1 MKLLAGF
8 RSRAARRRRALVSTL
23 VLAVVTAVLVT
34 GAVLYPGFKTADVDL
49 HDGGVWVTN
58 SSKNLVGHLNYQSK
72 LLDGGVVAGS
82 PDFDVLQA
90 GARVLVDDTGRSALT
105 PLDPAAV
112 ALGAD
117 QKIPGGARLS
127 FGTTIVAI
135 TDPQAGK
142 VWAIPSDRLGSF
154 DPDGT
159 TPVVDHARGVVAAVG
174 TDDTVH
180 VADVAGKKLLS
191 LHVDGDGAVTGRQE
205 SDLAGITAGDTL
217 QVTAV
222 GDEPVLFDA
231 AASTLHLPGGR
242 TVTVPDGR
250 NGKVQLPSAA
260 DNSGEADTVVVA
272 TSKELVRQPLDGGD
286 ATRTANAVAGT
297 PTAPVQLAGCIHA
310 AWAGSGQYVRECA
323 NPSDSMRRDI
333 PSLAAR
339 ADLQFR
345 VNRDVVVLNDVAA
358 GNTWLVA
365 QDMELV
371 NNWQDII
378 PPPDVADQ
386 AKDDSHDQSV
396 ERALPDRTKPNRPP
410 VAKND
415 SFGVRPGRTT
425 TLPIMDNDSDPD
437 GDVLTASVAGKGPDL
452 GTVQP
457 IYDNTGLQVAV
468 PENAHGTGV
477 FRYTASDGRGKSA
490 TATVRLAVRGQAEN
504 GAPRPKR
511 PADPTTIPV
520 QQGKSVSQNIL
531 SDWTDPDGDDL
542 FLVSAS
548 PTKDGDRVRARP
560 DGLLTYQDVD
570 KSAGKKTVAIV
581 VSDGRTTTAG
591 TVVMDVRPPATAL
604 APVATPD
611 HITVRAGETATVAPL
626 KNDLDPAGGTLRM
639 PKVNAPAGTSVSPNY
654 DAGTFAFRANAPGT
668 YYLEYLANN
677 GPKSTVGLVRADVVP
692 STAEG
697 GPVAVRDTALLP
709 AHQSVLVDVLGND
722 SDPAGGVLVV
732 QSVSASASSPVSVA
746 IVDHGVLRISDVRG
760 ITAPV
765 TLKYTISNG
774 TQSATGE
781 VNVVP
786 VAPPARLQ
794 PPEAAPDEVT
804 VRVGDVATIPVLG
817 NDKHPQNDTLHLD
830 PKLTQVPDG
839 AAGRTWVSQDTV
851 RFLAGQTPGS
861 YRAIYNV
868 VDSRGQKDSAQITIH
883 VKARDDEH
891 NGRPQP
897 KNLTARVLAGG
908 TVRIPVPLDGIDP
921 EGDSVRISD
930 VDRAPEK
937 GTAILGADYIDYTAA
952 GNATGT
958 DSFTYEVR
966 DRLGARATASVLVG
980 VAPPTKTNQ
989 APVPVDDAVSVRPG
1003 RQVAVDALRND
1014 NDPDGDQLLLVD
1026 NGLEAPE
1033 GVAAHVRRGKIVLT
1047 APRAEGPVAVRY
1059 TVRDSRGARAVG
1071 TIRLDVSATAPLVA
1085 PIAQDDRVEVAETM
1099 GRNTVQVPVLDNDS
1113 DPDGIA
1119 DALDVSFPAGAAS
1132 AENKGVSFA
1141 GGKATVPLAETEQLI
1156 PYTVTDVDGLT
1167 GTALIW
1173 VPGRADQYPTLV
1185 DRRAKQVTAGQRL
1198 DIDLAKEVRV
1208 RDGRSVRITQV
1219 SGVKAIGASGGDL
1232 VADEHTLR
1240 YRAAD
1245 DFYGP
1250 GSITFEV
1257 TDGSGP
1263 DDPNGRTAT
1272 LTIMIDVKPKPA
1284 QNHAPTF
1291 AGGSMTVAQ
1300 AEPAT
1305 EFDLAPAAAD
1315 VDTGDKDRLRYTL
1328 DGARPEDL
1336 NVSLDGSK
1344 LRVSAKDSAAK
1355 DTAIPIQ
1362 VSVTDGKSDP
1372 VTGTVTVAVVS
1383 SSRPLAVVND
1393 DVVADAKA
1401 GSPTTVD
1408 VLANDVSPFPGT
1420 PLSIVDAVRETG
1432 PGTVTV
1438 SGSKVTVT
1446 PAKDVAGVMVVRY
1459 TVGDRTKDPDRQVDG
1474 AIRLTVKARPDA
1486 PSTPRAVETR
1496 SHTVVLN
1503 WAPPSDNGSPITG
1516 YTVTGTG
1523 GFRQQCAST
1532 TCTLAGLTNDREY
1545 TFAVTAKNA
1554 VGESDASPTS
1564 GVARPDQRP
1573 DQPAAPRLKFGDG
1586 RLDVAWTPP
1595 HVDGSPVSSY
1605 DLEISPAPPSGGVQ
1619 KAGLTSTATTWTG
1632 LSNGTAYQVR
1642 VRAHNE
1648 AKDPSDFSA
1657 FSASEV
1663 PAGKPGAPA
1672 SVTTQ
1677 RVSSVGSQNQIAV
1690 SWAAAAP
1697 NGDPIETYTLTVLRG
1712 GATVQTVPVS
1722 GGRTGQTVTVPNAE
1736 SDYTFRV
1743 VAKNKAGTGQVSAP
1757 SAPRRAFGTPQ
1768 AVSSVRLSPANTD
1781 TTGGQVRVDFS
1792 PLTAAQRNGAQAGE
1806 VSYRY
1811 SASTGQSGPIQ
1822 PGQVLGGFTNGQA
1835 TTVTVVADT
1844 SANGARYSSPGRT
1857 SNSTRPYGRPGTP
1870 SSSGSNGTQDTRSD
1884 TTRHRASVTWSPPG
1898 NADVD
1903 HLEVR
1908 VDGGSWQNVGASA
1921 GSRTFGDYDAT
1932 HRVDIRSVNSVGTS
1946 GSVSTTT
1953 VKTGTK
1959 APPPPP
1965 APEKNMVRVRA
1976 QTAAGD
1982 TVINT
1987 CTEPNGGGAWDAGP
2001 PKKCGGV
2008 LGGAGARYPWLSQ
2021 NDRAVEVTQCGS
2033 PWGTSGW
2040 YKIGDAFDG
2049 RYTGRWVKATN
2060 VYFTSGKSPCG

>member
-8 RSRAARRRRALVSTL
+8 RGRAARRRRAVVSTIT
-23 VLAVVTAVLVT
+23 LAVVTAVLVA
-34 GAVLYPGFKTADVDL
+34 GAVLHPGFTTADVDL

-58 SSKNLVGHLNYQSK
+58 SSRNLVGHLNYQSK

-90 GARVLVDDTGRSALT
+90 GARVLVSDADRSALT
-105 PLDPAAV
+105 PLDPASV

-117 QKIPGGARLS
+117 QKIPGDARLS
-127 FGTTIVAI
+127 FGTTVVAI
-135 TDPQAGK
+135 ADPQAGT
-142 VWAIPSDRLGSF
+142 VWAVPADRLGSF

-159 TPVVDHARGVVAAVG
+159 TPVIEKARGVVAAVG

-180 VADVAGKKLLS
+180 VADVAGRKLLA
-191 LHVDGDGAVTGRQE
+191 LHVDDQGEVTDRQE
-205 SDLAGITAGDTL
+205 SGLDGLTAADTL
-217 QVTAV
+217 QVSAV
-222 GDEPVLFDA
+222 GEKPVLFDA
-231 AASTLHLPGGR
+231 ATGTLHLPGGR
-242 TVTVPDGR
+242 TATVPDGR
-250 NGKVQLPSAA
+250 NGKLQLPSAGKNGA
-260 DNSGEADTVVVA
+260 GNDGAGEDTVVVA
-272 TSKELVRQPLDGGD
+272 TGKDLVRQPLDGGEP
-286 ATRTANAVAGT
+286 TRTANPVAGT
-297 PTAPVQLAGCIHA
+297 PAAPVQLAGCVHA

-323 NPSDSMRRDI
+323 NGADSMRRDI

-358 GNTWLVA
+358 GNTWLVQ

-378 PPPDVADQ
+378 PPPDVADE
-386 AKDDSHDQSV
+386 AKDDSHDESV

-410 VAKND
+410 VAAND
-415 SFGVRPGRTT
+415 TFGVRPGRTT

-437 GDVLTASVAGKGPDL
+437 GDVLTASVAGQGPDL

-457 IYDNTGLQVAV
+457 IYDSTGLQIAV
-468 PENAHGTGV
+468 PDGARGTGV
-477 FRYTASDGRGKSA
+477 FRYAAADGRGKTA
-490 TATVRLAVRGQAEN
+490 TATVRVAVRGPDEN

-520 QQGKSVSQNIL
+520 QQGRSVNQNIL

-542 FLVSAS
+542 FLVSAA

-570 KSAGKKTVAIV
+570 KSSGKKEVAIV
-581 VSDGRTTTAG
+581 VSDGRTTTEG
-591 TVVMDVRPPATAL
+591 TVIMDVKPTSAL

-611 HITVRAGETATVAPL
+611 HITVRAGESATVAPL

-639 PKVNAPAGTSVSPNY
+639 PKVNAVPGTTVTPNY
-654 DAGTFAFRANAPGT
+654 EAGTFAFRANAPGT

-709 AHQSVLVDVLGND
+709 AHQDVLVDVLGND

-732 QSVSASASSPVSVA
+732 QSVSATASSPVSVA
-746 IVDHGVLRISDVRG
+746 IVDHNVLRIADVRG

-765 TLKYTISNG
+765 TVSYTISNG
-774 TQSATGE
+774 TQTATGE

-786 VAPPARLQ
+786 VAPPAKLQ

-817 NDKHPQNDTLHLD
+817 NDKHPQNDALHLD
-830 PKLTQVPDG
+830 PKLTQVPDP
-839 AAGRTWVSQDTV
+839 AVGRTWVAQDTV
-851 RFLAGQTPGS
+851 RFLAADTPGS

-868 VDSRGQKDSAQITIH
+868 VDSRGQKDSAQVTIR

-908 TVRIPVPLDGIDP
+908 TIRIPVPLDGVDP

-930 VDRAPEK
+930 VDRAPAK

-952 GNATGT
+952 GSATGT

-989 APVPVDDAVSVRPG
+989 VPVPVADAVSVRPG
-1003 RQVAVDALRND
+1003 RQVAVDAIHND
-1014 NDPDGDQLLLVD
+1014 NDPDGDQLALVE
-1026 NGLEAPE
+1026 NGLEAPD
-1033 GVAAHVRRGKIVLT
+1033 GVAAQVRRGKVVLT
-1047 APRAEGPVAVRY
+1047 APATEGPVAVRY
-1059 TVRDSRGARAVG
+1059 AVRDSRGARAVG

-1085 PIAQDDRVEVAETM
+1085 PVAQDDRVEVAATM
-1099 GRNTVQVPVLDNDS
+1099 GKNTVQVPVLDNDA

-1119 DALDVSFPAGAAS
+1119 DALDVSFPGNVAGVGF
-1132 AENKGVSFA
+1132 AE
-1141 GGKATVPLAETEQLI
+1141 GKAAVPLAEAEQLV
-1156 PYTVTDVDGLT
+1156 PYTVTDVDGQT

-1185 DRRAKQVTAGQRL
+1185 SRKAKEVTAGQRI
-1198 DIDLAKEVRV
+1198 DIDLAREVRV
-1208 RDGRSVRITQV
+1208 RDGRTVRITEV
-1219 SGVKAIGASGGDL
+1219 SGVKAIGAAPGDL
-1232 VADEHTLR
+1232 VVDENTLR
-1240 YRAAD
+1240 YQAAD

-1250 GSITFEV
+1250 GSVTFEV

-1263 DDPNGRTAT
+1263 DDPEGRTST
-1272 LTIMIDVKPKPA
+1272 LTIMIGVLPKPA
-1284 QNHAPTF
+1284 ENHPPTF

-1300 AEPAT
+1300 AEPAA
-1305 EFDLAPAAAD
+1305 EFDLAPAATD
-1315 VDTGDKDRLRYTL
+1315 VDAGDKDRLRYTL
-1328 DGARPEDL
+1328 EGTRPDDL
-1336 NVSLDGSK
+1336 IVSLEGSRLK
-1344 LRVSAKDSAAK
+1344 VSAKDSAVK
-1355 DTAIPIQ
+1355 NTAVPIQ
-1362 VSVTDGKSDP
+1362 VAVTDGRSDP

-1393 DVVADAKA
+1393 DVVPDARA

-1408 VLANDVSPFPGT
+1408 VLTNDVSPFPGS
-1420 PLSIVDAVRETG
+1420 PLSIVDVVRETG

-1438 SGSKVTVT
+1438 SGSRLTVT
-1446 PAKDVAGVMVVRY
+1446 PQRDFAGTMVVRY
-1459 TVGDRTKDPDRQVDG
+1459 TVSDRTGDADRQVDG
-1474 AIRLTVKARPDA
+1474 AVRLTVKARPDA

-1532 TCTLAGLTNDREY
+1532 TCTLAGLVNDREY
-1545 TFAVTAKNA
+1545 TFAVTARNA

-1564 GVARPDQRP
+1564 GVSRPDQRP
-1573 DQPAAPRLKFGDG
+1573 DQPAAPRLRFGDG

-1605 DLEISPAPPSGGVQ
+1605 DLEISPAPPSGAVQ
-1619 KAGLTSTATTWTG
+1619 RPGLTTTAYTWTG

-1642 VRAHNE
+1642 VRAHNK
-1648 AKDPSDFSA
+1648 AKDPSDFSG

-1663 PAGKPGAPA
+1663 PAGRPGAPA

-1697 NGDPIETYTLTVLRG
+1697 NGDPIESYTLSVLRG
-1712 GATVQTVPVS
+1712 GSTVQTIPVS
-1722 GGRTGQTVTVPNAE
+1722 GGRTAQTVTVPNAE
-1736 SDYTFRV
+1736 ADYTFRV
-1743 VAKNKAGTGQVSAP
+1743 VAKNKAGTGAVSAP
-1757 SAPRRAFGTPQ
+1757 SAPRRAFGAPQ
-1768 AVSSVRLSPANTD
+1768 AVSSVALSPANTD
-1781 TTGGQVRVDFS
+1781 TTGGQVRVDFT
-1792 PLTAAQRNGAQAGE
+1792 PLTPAQRNGAQAGE
-1806 VSYRY
+1806 VSYRF
-1811 SASTGQSGPIQ
+1811 SASTGQSGAIR
-1822 PGQVLGGFTNGQA
+1822 PGQVLSGFANGQA
-1835 TTVTVVADT
+1835 TTVTVVAE
-1844 SANGARYSSPGRT
+1844 SNANGARYTSPGRA
-1857 SNSTRPYGRPGTP
+1857 SNSTRPHGRPGTP
-1870 SSSGSNGTQDTRSD
+1870 ATSGSNGTRDTRSD
-1884 TTRHRASVTWSPPG
+1884 GTRHRATVRWSPPG
-1898 NADVD
+1898 NADVAR
-1903 HLEVR
+1903 LEVR
-1908 VDGGSWQNVGASA
+1908 VDGGGWENVGTAA
-1921 GSRTFGDYDAT
+1921 GSRTFTDHNRD
-1932 HRVDIRSVNSVGTS
+1932 HRVDVRAVNSVGTA
-1946 GSVSTTT
+1946 GSIATTS
-1953 VKTGTK
+1953 VRTGDT

-1965 APEKNMVRVRA
+1965 PPPVPEKTRVQVEKSTNNSCTQAPGEPDNFTDNPATCDGVRSNGA
-1976 QTAAGD
+1976 
-1982 TVINT
+1982 
-1987 CTEPNGGGAWDAGP
+1987 PNPPGKWISWADGP
-2001 PKKCGGV
+2001 V
-2008 LGGAGARYPWLSQ
+2008 SV
-2021 NDRAVEVTQCGS
+2021 DRCGS
-2033 PWGTSGW
+2033 PFGGQNAWYHMTSGPH
-2040 YKIGDAFDG
+2040 D
-2049 RYTGRWVKATN
+2049 GRWVKAAT
-2060 VYFTSGKSPCG
+2060 VDHVSGPRIACTGLD

>member
-1 MKLLAGF
+1 MLAGF
-8 RSRAARRRRALVSTL
+8 RGRAARRRRALVSTL

-90 GARVLVDDTGRSALT
+90 GARVLVSDTGRSALT

-112 ALGAD
+112 TLGAD
-117 QKIPGGARLS
+117 QKIPGNARLS

-142 VWAIPSDRLGSF
+142 VWAVPSDRLGSF

-159 TPVVDHARGVVAAVG
+159 TPIVENARGVVAAVG

-180 VADVAGKKLLS
+180 AADVAGKKLLS
-191 LHVDGDGAVTGRQE
+191 LHVDADGNVTDRQQAE
-205 SDLAGITAGDTL
+205 LGGITAADTL
-217 QVTAV
+217 QISAV
-222 GDEPVLFDA
+222 GSRPVLFDA
-231 AASTLHLPGGR
+231 AAGTLSLPGGR

-250 NGKVQLPSAA
+250 NGKLQLPSAGG
-260 DNSGEADTVVVA
+260 SGSGGGADTVVVA
-272 TSKELVRQPLDGGD
+272 TSKELVRQPLDGGEP
-286 ATRTANAVAGT
+286 TRAANATAGT

-323 NPSDSMRRDI
+323 NPADSMRRDI

-345 VNRDVVVLNDVAA
+345 VNRDVVVLNDIAA
-358 GNTWLVA
+358 GNTWLVQ
-365 QDMELV
+365 QDMEMV

-410 VAKND
+410 VAAND

-457 IYDNTGLQVAV
+457 IYDNTGLQIAV
-468 PENAHGTGV
+468 PENARGTGV
-477 FRYTASDGRGKSA
+477 FRYAASDGRGKSA
-490 TATVRLAVRGQAEN
+490 TATVRVAVRGPDEN

-520 QQGKSVSQNIL
+520 QQGRSVSQNVL

-560 DGLLTYQDVD
+560 DGLLSYQDVD
-570 KSAGKKTVAIV
+570 KSSGKKTVAIV
-581 VSDGRTTTAG
+581 VSDGRTTTEG
-591 TVVMDVRPPATAL
+591 TVIMDVRPTSAL

-611 HITVRAGETATVAPL
+611 HITVRAGESATVAPL
-626 KNDLDPAGGTLRM
+626 RNDLDPAGGTLRM
-639 PKVNAPAGTSVSPNY
+639 PKVNAVAGTTVTPNY
-654 DAGTFAFRANAPGT
+654 DAGTFTFRANAPGT

-709 AHQSVLVDVLGND
+709 AHQDVLVDVLGND

-746 IVDHGVLRISDVRG
+746 IVDHGVLRIADVRG
-760 ITAPV
+760 ITAPLTV
-765 TLKYTISNG
+765 KYTISNG

-786 VAPPARLQ
+786 VAPPAKLQ

-830 PKLTQVPDG
+830 PKLTQIPDA

-851 RFLAGQTPGS
+851 RFLAGETPGS

-868 VDSRGQKDSAQITIH
+868 VDSRGQKDSAQVTIH

-897 KNLTARVLAGG
+897 RNLTARVLAGG
-908 TVRIPVPLDGIDP
+908 TIRIPVPLDGVDP

-930 VDRAPEK
+930 VDRAPAK

-980 VAPPTKTNQ
+980 IAPPTKTNQ
-989 APVPVDDAVSVRPG
+989 APVPVADAVSVRPG
-1003 RQVAVDALRND
+1003 RQVAVDALHND
-1014 NDPDGDQLLLVD
+1014 NDPDGDQLALIE

-1033 GVAAHVRRGKIVLT
+1033 GVAAHVRRGQVVLT
-1047 APRAEGPVAVRY
+1047 APRTEGPVAVRY
-1059 TVRDSRGARAVG
+1059 TVRDSRGARAIG
-1071 TIRLDVSATAPLVA
+1071 TIRLDVSASAPLVA

-1099 GRNTVQVPVLDNDS
+1099 GKNTVQVPVLDNDA

-1119 DALDVSFPAGAAS
+1119 DALDVSFPGAPA
-1132 AENKGVSFA
+1132 GVSFS
-1141 GGKATVPLAETEQLI
+1141 GGRATVPLTETEQLI
-1156 PYTVTDVDGLT
+1156 PYTVTDVDGQT
-1167 GTALIW
+1167 GSALIW
-1173 VPGRADQYPTLV
+1173 VPGRADQYPTLA
-1185 DRRAKQVTAGQRL
+1185 DRKTRHVTAGQRL
-1198 DIDLAKEVRV
+1198 DIDLAKAVRV

-1219 SGVKAIGASGGDL
+1219 SGVKAIGAAGGDL

-1240 YRAAD
+1240 YQAAD

-1263 DDPNGRTAT
+1263 DDPNGRTST

-1284 QNHAPTF
+1284 QNHPPTF
-1291 AGGSMTVAQ
+1291 AGGSMTVAE

-1315 VDTGDKDRLRYTL
+1315 VDAGDRERLRYSL
-1328 DGARPEDL
+1328 DGARPENL
-1336 NVSLDGSK
+1336 TVSLDGSRLK
-1344 LRVSAKDSAAK
+1344 VAAKDSAVK
-1355 DTAIPIQ
+1355 DTAVPIQ
-1362 VSVTDGKSDP
+1362 VSVTDGKSEP

-1420 PLSIVDAVRETG
+1420 PLSVVDAVRETG
-1432 PGTVTV
+1432 PGTVAV
-1438 SGSKVTVT
+1438 SGSRITVT

-1486 PSTPRAVETR
+1486 PSTPRAAETR

-1532 TCTLAGLTNDREY
+1532 TCTLAGLTNDRPY
-1545 TFAVTAKNA
+1545 TFAVTARNA

-1573 DQPAAPRLKFGDG
+1573 DQPAAPRLKFGDA

-1595 HVDGSPVSSY
+1595 RVDGSPVSSY
-1605 DLEISPAPPSGGVQ
+1605 DLELSPAPPSGAVQ
-1619 KAGLTSTATTWTG
+1619 KTGLTSTATTWTG
-1632 LSNGTAYQVR
+1632 LNNGTAYQVR
-1642 VRAHNE
+1642 VRAHNK

-1677 RVSSVGSQNQIAV
+1677 RVSSVGGQNQIAV
-1690 SWAAAAP
+1690 SWSPAAP

-1712 GATVQTVPVS
+1712 GSTVQTLAVS
-1722 GGRTGQTVTVPNAE
+1722 GGRTTQTVTVPNAE
-1736 SDYTFRV
+1736 ADYTFRV
-1743 VAKNKAGTGQVSAP
+1743 VAKNKAGTGPVSAP
-1757 SAPRRAFGTPQ
+1757 SAPRRAFGAPQ
-1768 AVSSVRLSPANTD
+1768 AVSSVKLSPANTD
-1781 TTGGQVRVDFS
+1781 TTGGQVRVDFT
-1792 PLTAAQRNGAQAGE
+1792 PLSAAQRNGAQAGE

-1822 PGQVLGGFTNGQA
+1822 PGQVLGGFANGRA

-1844 SANGARYSSPGRT
+1844 SANGARYASPGRT
-1857 SNSTRPYGRPGTP
+1857 SNSVRPYGRPGTP
-1870 SSSGSNGTQDTRSD
+1870 ATSGSNGTQDTRSD
-1884 TTRHRASVTWSPPG
+1884 TSRHRASVSWSPPG
-1898 NADVD
+1898 NADVE
-1903 HLEVR
+1903 HLELR

-1921 GSRTFGDYDAT
+1921 GSRSFGDYSAT
-1932 HRVDIRSVNSVGTS
+1932 HRVDVRSINSVGTP
-1946 GSVSTTT
+1946 GAVSTTT
-1953 VKTGTK
+1953 VRTGAK

-1965 APEKNMVRVRA
+1965 PAPTPERTSVRVERS
-1976 QTAAGD
+1976 
-1982 TVINT
+1982 TVNSCTQAPGEPDNFSPNPPT
-1987 CTEPNGGGAWDAGP
+1987 CDGRVGGTPNPNG
-2001 PKKCGGV
+2001 K
-2008 LGGAGARYPWLSQ
+2008 WLSYVDGAVDV
-2021 NDRAVEVTQCGS
+2021 DRCGS
-2033 PWGTSGW
+2033 PFSGGSTGWYHMTSGPLS
-2040 YKIGDAFDG
+2040 
-2049 RYTGRWVKATN
+2049 GRWVKAIT
-2060 VYFTSGKSPCG
+2060 VTHESGPAIRCG